1 MNKVLKKVIAI
12 LIIVICIPINIG
24 AQEES
29 YIGKTSRSI
38 KSIGD
43 NDNFVVPYIT
53 INNNQ
58 GYCYDMYL
66 EAPKNIEYKKE
77 ILEDQKV
84 MNMIYAGYPFNG
96 MGLKEKYNIS
106 EDDELTF
113 TQVAIWY
120 YREGLDR
127 SELTSKYVLE
137 LLDIWDR
144 DIIPKKSFAID
155 EDLLVFNARG
165 KYLETNMINTY
176 GYKGTFTINTNGNIK
191 VMDVNNNERYEFN
204 VGEKFKLI
212 KDADGIT
219 TGNFS
224 IKANVDKISI
234 EYYVP
239 IDDETYQDIIVPIL
253 SNETIEKTYNVAYP
267 GRKTDEVIQTGD
279 KGIFHLIG

>member
-1 MNKVLKKVIAI
+1 MNKVLKRVIAI
-12 LIIVICIPINIG
+12 LIMVLCIPINIG
-24 AQEES
+24 ALEEK
-29 YIGKTSRSI
+29 YIGRTSRSI

-66 EAPKNIEYKKE
+66 KAPKNIEYSKE
-77 ILEDQKV
+77 FLEDQKV
-84 MNMIYAGYPFNG
+84 MNMIYAGYPFDG
-96 MGLKEKYNIS
+96 MGLKAKYNVS

-137 LLDIWDR
+137 LLDIGNQ

-155 EDLLVFNARG
+155 EGSLMFRNQD
-165 KYLETNMINTY
+165 KYLETDIINTS
-176 GYKGTFTINTNGNIK
+176 GYKGNFTIKTEGNLK
-191 VMDVNNNERYEFN
+191 AFDSNNNEKYSFN
-204 VGEKFKLI
+204 VGEGFKLR
-212 KDADGIT
+212 KLADGIT
-219 TGNFS
+219 SGSFS
-224 IKANVDKISI
+224 IKADVENVSI

-239 IDDETYQDIIVPIL
+239 IDDETHQDIIVPIL
-253 SNETIEKTYNVAYP
+253 SNETIENTYTVAYSGK
-267 GRKTDEVIQTGD
+267 GRNEVIQTGD